1 MRFDTELSRADWDD
15 AAQRWN
21 LTLNGDPSV
30 TAKYLVLGLGLLSK
44 TNYPDIAGIHDFKGE
59 VSGPPRPNAMMFH

>member
-1 MRFDTELSRADWDD
+1 MRFETELSRADWDD

-21 LTLNGDPSV
+21 LLLNGDQTV

-44 TNYPDIAGIHDFKGE
+44 TNYPDIAGLHDFEGE
-59 VSGPPRPNAMMFH
+59 VSALTRSTLALLG